1 MKSLSFVVLATVVG
15 LAGVAQAQSLK
26 FAGTQIPG
34 APLVNLKINGA
45 SADVTPVGLRFTD
58 GTSTF
63 LTYCIEPLRGLNGS
77 FHNYSTSAIDLNAGN
92 GLSLAAKIMAE
103 GIATAD
109 TRDEQAGLQLAIWEA
124 LYDFGGSFSS
134 GGPNMQVVGGAD
146 ANVLSYASSYY
157 TLGKNSTTNKSVFKF
172 ATDEPGGQGQMY
184 VVPEPATMLALGAGV
199 AFLARRRRK
208 ADSV

>member
-1 MKSLSFVVLATVVG
+1 VTLIG
-15 LAGVAQAQSLK
+15 LAGVTQAQSLK

-34 APLVNLKINGA
+34 APVVNLKINGA
-45 SADVTPVGLRFTD
+45 AADVTPVGLKFTD

-63 LTYCIEPLRGLNGS
+63 LTYCIEPTRGLNNAY
-77 FHNYSTSAIDLNAGN
+77 HNYTTSVIDLNGGT

-134 GGPNMQVVGGAD
+134 DGPGMKILGGAN
-146 ANVLSYASSYY
+146 ANVLGFASSYY
-157 TLGKNSTTNKSVFKF
+157 TLGKNSNTNKTVLKF
-172 ATDEPGGQGQMY
+172 STDEPGGQGQMY
-184 VVPEPATMLALGAGV
+184 VVPEPATMLALGAGA

-208 ADSV
+208 TSK